1 LASIEEIVFP
11 GANNERLKL
20 RALPII
26 IVTAI
31 VSPIALPKP
40 NITPPAIAEIAAGK
54 IPGAIELD
62 FYGSDFVQR
71 ILQLDKTKAYFM
83 VCRSGGR
90 SGQACSFMS
99 QNGFNEIYN
108 LAGGM
113 IAWDVEIGRQ

>member
-1 LASIEEIVFP
+1 MSYQNLNPSDFKASFESSDN
-11 GANNERLKL
+11 A
-20 RALPII
+20 II
-26 IVTAI
+26 IDVRTA
-31 VSPIALPKP
+31 P
-40 NITPPAIAEIAAGK
+40 EIAAGK

-62 FYGSDFVQR
+62 FYGSDFAQK

-99 QNGFNEIYN
+99 QNGFNELYN

>member
-1 LASIEEIVFP
+1 MSYQNLNPSDFKASLESSDNAV
-11 GANNERLKL
+11 
-20 RALPII
+20 II
-26 IVTAI
+26 DVRTA
-31 VSPIALPKP
+31 P
-40 NITPPAIAEIAAGK
+40 EIASGK
-54 IPGAIELD
+54 ISGAIELD

-99 QNGFNEIYN
+99 QNGFNELYN